1 MRKHC
6 QGRGATRFAAC
17 ALMLPLN
24 IGNSSYRL
32 HSHISDIMVS
42 CLQVRSLLWM
52 VEEMETYL
60 YFNDGDEL
68 HDGKFD
74 GLKDEREVKSF
85 RPMDQPI
92 CQRGSIQKI
101 L

>member
-1 MRKHC
+1 M
-6 QGRGATRFAAC
+6 
-17 ALMLPLN
+17 
-24 IGNSSYRL
+24 
-32 HSHISDIMVS
+32 
-42 CLQVRSLLWM
+42 M

-60 YFNDGDEL
+60 HFNDGDEL

>member
-1 MRKHC
+1 
-6 QGRGATRFAAC
+6 
-17 ALMLPLN
+17 
-24 IGNSSYRL
+24 
-32 HSHISDIMVS
+32 
-42 CLQVRSLLWM
+42 M

-101 L
+101 LWISWFWEFNISFLLMEVIKRRIALIVHQY